1 MAADLYFAMF
11 YEFAVGGSGLL
22 LTIPLLRR
30 HYQRRTPVTRYLLL
44 STIFLLCSALISA
57 VSRILRITEVWGQVV
72 PGQFLELL
80 TFTVLFVAISDV
92 FVLAFGLEVFYE
104 GATKGRN
111 KIALLVYVTLVSVFA
126 YYDIST
132 GLFDVDLNDTIWL
145 FVIVL
150 SVVVYIILIRSAL
163 KLARKLEDPVAKRG
177 MHLIAAGPA
186 CLMVTFGLFMA
197 DSFLGAN
204 FTPLYY
210 VAWLFALAFVVLTYL
225 GVVQP
230 DWLKKRI
237 SRKSS

>member
-30 HYQRRTPVTRYLLL
+30 HNQRRTPVTRYLLL

-57 VSRILRITEVWGQVV
+57 ISRILRITGVWEVA
-72 PGQFLELL
+72 PNQFLELL
-80 TFTVLFVAISDV
+80 VFTVIFVAISDV

-111 KIALLVYVTLVSVFA
+111 KTALLIYVALVGVFA
-126 YYDIST
+126 YYAIST
-132 GLFDVDLNDTIWL
+132 GLFDVDLNDIIWL